1 MGMISRGEWN
11 TASGVRAQQK
21 GGYAFFENEFFQELG
36 DSVDAT
42 YLRLGVFQ
50 RSDDSTRLDG
60 HLTRSA
66 WARGVRTNA
75 RYRTERGGL
84 ASIDL
89 QYRSFEP
96 SGNEAEDKRSFTS
109 RLRYQEHF
117 LNKGI
122 HWNTFYESGIS
133 NQPLRTF
140 SYLEVP
146 NGAGLYTWVD
156 YNGNGLQE
164 LNEFE
169 RAQLPG
175 EGRFV
180 KIYTPGRSLQEA
192 GRTLVSQTLGIRPLA

>member
-1 MGMISRGEWN
+1 MRVTEQTEVAWRVSTFNSAHSNLLRKRR
-11 TASGVRAQQK
+11 RA
-21 GGYAFFENEFFQELG
+21 
-36 DSVDAT
+36 
-42 YLRLGVFQ
+42 
-50 RSDDSTRLDG
+50 
-60 HLTRSA
+60 
-66 WARGVRTNA
+66 
-75 RYRTERGGL
+75 
-84 ASIDL
+84 
-89 QYRSFEP
+89 
-96 SGNEAEDKRSFTS
+96 KRSFTS

-117 LNKGI
+117 LDKGI

-133 NQPLRTF
+133 NQPIRTF

-156 YNGNGLQE
+156 YNGNELQE

-192 GRTLVSQTLGIRPLA
+192 GRTLVSQTLGIRPLAWVQNGAKNPFGRDGAASGAIVWRTSKCSMAN